1 MKRLIPCVL
10 FAVVASLMWLLTA
23 MPSGILPQAGSD
35 IDFLSVLL
43 GDAKADLSYAMIH
56 EADSYF
62 HGGID
67 MECHELHAHGH
78 NMHGDGHEHDVDV
91 HDHGK
96 NCHCGHCG
104 HGNET
109 RVEKNFDPW
118 RWINS
123 HIRAPEIERHLEGTK
138 AVEMMP
144 WFWMAV
150 KSDPHNEEAWSTAW
164 YVAAHMMKD
173 DMLAFK
179 IAEEGWRLNPESVEL
194 ACVLGRAYRAPK
206 TTDLGKSEAMFED
219 ALEIGR
225 RKEKMTEKE
234 GSSFCEALGYLS
246 EYAAKRKDKAM
257 LQRLLGEAKGLEL
270 NHPVVQTIEVRLSK
284 LQPK

>member
-1 MKRLIPCVL
+1 MKRLVPFGLVAAVML
-10 FAVVASLMWLLTA
+10 FAWLLAA
-23 MPSGILPQAGSD
+23 MHPEGLPQVVSGG
-35 IDFLSVLL
+35 DFLSVLL
-43 GDAKADLSYAMIH
+43 GDAKADLSHAMIH

-67 MECHELHAHGH
+67 MECHELKGHGH
-78 NMHGDGHEHDVDV
+78 ENGEVAHDHDAHEHGD
-91 HDHGK
+91 
-96 NCHCGHCG
+96 NRHCGQCDHHSC
-104 HGNET
+104 EVL
-109 RVEKNFDPW
+109 VEKRFDPW

-206 TTDLGKSEAMFED
+206 TADLGMSEAMFED
-219 ALEIGR
+219 ALKNGR
-225 RKEKMTEKE
+225 RKAKMTEKE

-257 LQRLLGEAKGLEL
+257 LQRLLDEAKELEL
-270 NHPVVQTIEVRLSK
+270 NHPVVHAIEARLSK